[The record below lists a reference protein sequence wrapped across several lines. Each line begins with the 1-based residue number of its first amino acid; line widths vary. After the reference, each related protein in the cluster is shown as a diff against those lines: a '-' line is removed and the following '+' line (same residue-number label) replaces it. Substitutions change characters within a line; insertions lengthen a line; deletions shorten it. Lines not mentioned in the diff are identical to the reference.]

1 MSRRLLVEEVVETP
15 DYILIGSGINS
26 LVCGALLARKGL
38 KVLILEREAEA
49 GGCIK
54 SREVTLPGFNHDLMS
69 GFYPEFI
76 ASKGFAELGEELAQ
90 HGLEFCN
97 TRSPCAALLSDGRSF
112 VFKTDRNANVAAL
125 NELAPGDGDLLN
137 SDLEAFARNAHL
149 SFGLLGNEVLSL
161 SAAKLLGKEA
171 WSHGLDHLSS
181 YFGGALES
189 ARTWLGRYQSDEAK
203 ACFAPW
209 VLHAGMD
216 IDGAMSGYMARI
228 FAFALEA
235 AGMPVVK
242 GGSSAIV
249 KAFERLI
256 AANGGHLRTGCHV
269 EAIETVAERA
279 RGVLLASGERLIC
292 KKGVIANV
300 TPTALYGA
308 SGLLNGAGLS
318 SGVRREAEAYR
329 YGRGN
334 MIIHLALNCRPQWPT
349 PDLQDAAMIHVC
361 DGIEQITQSL
371 ADVRNHQLPARAT
384 LAIGQKDAV
393 DPTRSPEGKWSL
405 WIQLHEIPREVRG
418 DAADELDCSKGWTDE
433 LREAYADRVL
443 AQLSESITNLPKI
456 TLARSVF
463 APPDLEKLNCNLVG
477 GDPYSGANDIDQF
490 LLWRPLKS
498 LRGHRT
504 PIANVFHIGASTH
517 PGPGLGG
524 GSGYLVGSA
533 LK

>member
-1 MSRRLLVEEVVETP
+1 MERP

-26 LVCGALLARKGL
+26 LVCAALLARKGL

-54 SREVTLPGFNHDLMS
+54 SAEVTLHGFNHDLMS
-69 GFYPEFI
+69 GFYPEFL
-76 ASKGFAELGEELAQ
+76 ASKAFAELGDDLAR

-97 TRSPCAALLSDGRSF
+97 TQTPCAALLSDGRSL
-112 VFKTDRNANVAAL
+112 VFTTDRIANVAAL
-125 NELAPGDGDLLN
+125 NDLAGGDGDLLN
-137 SDLEAFARNAHL
+137 ADLEEFARNAHL
-149 SFGLLGNEVLSL
+149 SFGLLGTEVLSFNSL
-161 SAAKLLGKEA
+161 KLLGKEV
-171 WSHGLDHLSS
+171 WSSGMDHLVA
-181 YFGGALES
+181 YFGGAAGS
-189 ARTWLGRYQSDEAK
+189 ARTWLDRYESDEMK

-249 KAFERLI
+249 GAFEGLI
-256 AANGGHLRTGCHV
+256 TAHGGQLRKGCHV
-269 EAIETVAERA
+269 EAIEASDGKA
-279 RGVLLASGERLIC
+279 QGVRLASGERIAC

-308 SGLLNGAGLS
+308 AGLLDEAVLPS
-318 SGVRREAEAYR
+318 EVRRDADAYR

-334 MIIHLALNCRPQWPT
+334 MIIHLALDRPPTWPA
-349 PDLQDAAMIHVC
+349 PGLQNAAMIHLC
-361 DGIEQITQSL
+361 DSMEQITQSL
-371 ADVRNHQLPARAT
+371 ADVRNHRLPARAT
-384 LAIGQKDAV
+384 MAIGQKDAV
-393 DPTRSPEGKWSL
+393 DPTRSPAGKWSL
-405 WIQLHEIPREVRG
+405 WIQLHEIPREVRV
-418 DAADELDCSKGWTDE
+418 DAAGELDCSQGWTE
-433 LREAYADRVL
+433 VLRESYADRVL
-443 AQLSESITNLPKI
+443 AQLAESVPDLPEI

-477 GDPYSGANDIDQF
+477 GDPYSGANDMDQF

-498 LRGHRT
+498 LRGHKT

-533 LK
+533 LN